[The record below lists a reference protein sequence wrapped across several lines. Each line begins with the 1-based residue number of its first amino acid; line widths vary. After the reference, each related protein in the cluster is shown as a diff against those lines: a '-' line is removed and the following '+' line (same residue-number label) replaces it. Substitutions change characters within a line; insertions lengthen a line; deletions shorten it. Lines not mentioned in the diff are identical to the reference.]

1 MPLVAS
7 GVSNGLIMSQGK
19 RASSAIDKRLPPI
32 SATRIKVTV
41 LLVAIFVPL
50 LSMIPSWYGY
60 REAHPPERVF
70 LGFRYL
76 ADDHYQY
83 ASFISQ
89 SADEGRLLTEN
100 RFTTEPQKGR
110 FVLLYMWITGR
121 ICRVT
126 GLGIPAAWELMRFI
140 AGFTFMLATWSFI
153 AVLFDDSAKRM
164 LAYLLVA
171 FAGGIGW
178 ALFLITGEPGPGITP
193 AYLKDA
199 FNYQWN
205 WSTFG
210 SMLMPM
216 WVAAATIFLV
226 CARLLVAEA
235 SRLPGIRLFL
245 VFLLAPLIWF
255 VHPYTGMAAYL
266 AFGLFPFMSIG
277 SALWRL
283 KPIDWDRFRADLMT
297 VLPALISF
305 AIVASYL
312 LWARQ
317 DLVYAHNGRGVF
329 LWNPSYSIF
338 LYPFAYGLLLPL
350 AMYGLKWS
358 SSLHARARDIMIAW
372 LISSVLLSVNP
383 FLSGIKFQYLV
394 HLPLALFAANGMIEL
409 RRRCKHVWANSTGVG
424 TLALAALLYL
434 NTPLILA
441 KDFASTAAN
450 PDIYLSTAE
459 IDAMKFLEG
468 QAPGNILSS
477 GKTGN
482 LIPWLAGKKVYL
494 GHWFLTI
501 DYMKKTREV
510 ASFFEPSIPTH
521 QKRAWLA
528 QQQIRYV
535 YYGPAERAMGV
546 IDPAL
551 QLNIIYEN
559 DSVMIWAIP

>member
-1 MPLVAS
+1 
-7 GVSNGLIMSQGK
+7 MSQGK
-19 RASSAIDKRLPPI
+19 RASSASDKRLRPR
-32 SATRIKVTV
+32 SATTIKVTV
-41 LLVAIFVPL
+41 LLVAILVPL
-50 LSMIPSWYGY
+50 LSLIPSWYGY

-70 LGFRYL
+70 MGFRYL

-89 SADEGRLLTEN
+89 AADEGRLLTEN

-110 FVLLYMWITGR
+110 FLLLYMWITGR

-126 GLGIPAAWELMRFI
+126 GLSIPAAWELMRFI
-140 AGFTFMLATWSFI
+140 SGFTFMLAAWSFI
-153 AVLFDDSAKRM
+153 ALLFDDSGKRM
-164 LAYLLVA
+164 LSYLLVA

-193 AYLKDA
+193 SYLKDA

-210 SMLMPM
+210 SMLMPI

-226 CARLLVAEA
+226 CARLLVLEGT
-235 SRLPGIRLFL
+235 RLARIRPFL
-245 VFLLAPLIWF
+245 LFLLAPLIWF
-255 VHPYTGMAAYL
+255 VHPYTSIAAYL
-266 AFGLFPFMSIG
+266 AFGLFPFVSIG
-277 SALWRL
+277 GALWRM
-283 KPIDWDRFRADLMT
+283 KPIDWNRFRDNFMM

-317 DLVYAHNGRGVF
+317 DLVFALNGRGVF
-329 LWNPSYSIF
+329 LWNPTYSIF

-358 SSLHARARDIMIAW
+358 SSLPSRARDIMIAW

-394 HLPLALFAANGMIEL
+394 HLPLALFAANGLIEL
-409 RRRCKHVWANSTGVG
+409 RRRCQWAHSIGVG

-441 KDFASTAAN
+441 KDFSSTAAD
-450 PDIYLSTAE
+450 PHIYLSTAE
-459 IDAMKFLEG
+459 IDAMKFLKG
-468 QAPGNILSS
+468 QAPGNVLSG
-477 GKTGN
+477 GKAGN

-501 DYMKKTREV
+501 DHMKKTREV
-510 ASFFEPSIPTH
+510 AAFFEPSTPTN

-528 QQQIRYV
+528 QQQIHYV
-535 YYGPAERAMGV
+535 YYGPDERAMGV
-546 IDPAL
+546 MDPAL

-559 DSVMIWAIP
+559 DSVMICTIH